1 MTAGGR
7 ERSPEWFIPAG
18 PHRNI
23 PGRRE
28 YSPAPSGLFAAGG
41 NIPNRALGYPQ
52 PAGIFPAF
60 GGGTPGWRGGIPG
73 NVGGFTPRTPS
84 LSEGRGPSPKD
95 CTRRW
100 LRRAEGSTQVMW
112 AKGR

>member
-1 MTAGGR
+1 MTAGDR

-73 NVGGFTPRTPS
+73 NVGDIPS
-84 LSEGRGPSPKD
+84 THNAVDTTLPDDMPER
-95 CTRRW
+95 
-100 LRRAEGSTQVMW
+100 
-112 AKGR
+112 